1 VDNNI
6 VERWHDSLQAAYQ
19 SFRNGAG
26 FKGRAVHERGRFVGW
41 VGFEPLGSW
50 RELQQHLHRHI
61 AVAYHRNR
69 HGGVKIPGVEDGN
82 FTPLER
88 HDMLH
93 AITGRLLVP
102 QHPDLI
108 YSLLPEKWLT
118 PATAASSSAASPT
131 TATSSTRSAASGPAP
146 TAPRT
151 PRSPS
156 TTTRVT
162 APGSGTAAATTTAST
177 SCNGATRTWSRRP

>member
-1 VDNNI
+1 M
-6 VERWHDSLQAAYQ
+6 
-19 SFRNGAG
+19 
-26 FKGRAVHERGRFVGW
+26 HERGRFVGW

-61 AVAYHRNR
+61 AIAYHRNR

-108 YSLLPEKWLT
+108 YSLLPGEVAHPRQRRRRLPRPHLRRRHPRRDPRP
-118 PATAASSSAASPT
+118 PAREPSV
-131 TATSSTRSAASGPAP
+131 
-146 TAPRT
+146 PRT

-156 TTTRVT
+156 TTTPAT
-162 APGSGTAAATTTAST
+162 APDSGTAAATTTAST